1 MSLAA
6 GATIEDEFDIASTSD
21 LSDGGMVTVRAKGLV
36 SLITG
41 NKISGH
47 IPFSSNEISMQV
59 DPKPASSVQRA
70 VKPLNRRS
78 KIESC
83 PDPQRPVLIK
93 SLKNAASLANAAA
106 DASASWGLPS
116 V

>member
-1 MSLAA
+1 M
-6 GATIEDEFDIASTSD
+6 EDEFDIASTSD
-21 LSDGGMVTVRAKGLV
+21 LSDGSMVTVRAEGLV

-41 NKISGH
+41 NKIYGH
-47 IPFSSNEISMQV
+47 IVSSSNEMFIQV
-59 DPKPASSVQRA
+59 DAQRASNVQRA

-83 PDPQRPVLIK
+83 PDTQRPVLIK
-93 SLKNAASLANAAA
+93 SLENAASLAKCGSRR
-106 DASASWGLPS
+106 SASWDIPS